1 MLAQLAHRNKSLPEH
16 ALIADLLA
24 TIDTLDGRRV
34 EAETAV
40 SDLTR
45 EQSKA
50 DGEVEQVKSRRA
62 RDEERMNSGQI
73 ANPKDLENM
82 QREIVALN
90 RRIGTLE
97 DEELEVME
105 ALEAAQSEFDTLRG
119 KLDDAKARLA
129 EIEATRDKAVAELD
143 GLAVDAAAERD
154 VLVGKVP
161 DDLLGL
167 YDKLRTH
174 LGGLGAAALRQHRC
188 EGCRLELSG
197 TDLREISAH
206 ADDEV
211 LRCPECDRILVRTLE
226 SGL

>member
-105 ALEAAQSEFDTLRG
+105 ALEAAQSEFDIVRG
-119 KLDDAKARLA
+119 KLDDATARLA
-129 EIEATRDKAVAELD
+129 EIEATRDKAVADLD

-154 VLVGKVP
+154 VLAGKVP
-161 DDLLGL
+161 DDLMGL

-197 TDLREISAH
+197 TDLREISAQ

>member
-24 TIDTLDGRRV
+24 TIDKLDGRRV
-34 EAETAV
+34 EAETVV

-105 ALEAAQSEFDTLRG
+105 ALEAAQSEFDIVRG
-119 KLDDAKARLA
+119 KLDDATARLA
-129 EIEATRDKAVAELD
+129 EIEATRDKAVADLD

-154 VLVGKVP
+154 VLAGKVP
-161 DDLLGL
+161 DDLMGL

-197 TDLREISAH
+197 TDLREISAQ

>member
-24 TIDTLDGRRV
+24 TIDKLDGRRV

-119 KLDDAKARLA
+119 KLDDAKTRLA
-129 EIEATRDKAVAELD
+129 EIEATRDKAVADLD

-154 VLVGKVP
+154 VLAGKVP

-197 TDLREISAH
+197 TDLREISAQ

>member
-1 MLAQLAHRNKSLPEH
+1 
-16 ALIADLLA
+16 
-24 TIDTLDGRRV
+24 
-34 EAETAV
+34 
-40 SDLTR
+40 
-45 EQSKA
+45 
-50 DGEVEQVKSRRA
+50 
-62 RDEERMNSGQI
+62 
-73 ANPKDLENM
+73 M

-197 TDLREISAH
+197 TDLREISAQ